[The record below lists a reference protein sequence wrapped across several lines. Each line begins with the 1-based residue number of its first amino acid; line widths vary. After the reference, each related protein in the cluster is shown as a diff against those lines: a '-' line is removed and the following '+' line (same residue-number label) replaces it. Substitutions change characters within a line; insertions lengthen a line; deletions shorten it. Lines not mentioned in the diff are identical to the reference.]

1 MLAEIPLSTYWF
13 KKILFLG
20 KESPLEHCKST
31 ILHPE
36 KHAIFH
42 VFSLYF
48 KLQNTLVFSKASIF
62 FVVFYIYFYL
72 YFYFFILKKTPFQFF
87 LAQVFQWQI

>member
-1 MLAEIPLSTYWF
+1 MLAEIPLSTYLF

-31 ILHPE
+31 ILHSE

-42 VFSLYF
+42 V
-48 KLQNTLVFSKASIF
+48 A
-62 FVVFYIYFYL
+62 
-72 YFYFFILKKTPFQFF
+72 
-87 LAQVFQWQI
+87 